1 MVVFPREK
9 WGKKRV
15 QKLTQKNIGKKTKQ
29 KQEVDDKGGWDDFAK
44 CVGGE
49 CEGSFAA
56 PGGGGGP
63 SKAEK
68 LINRVFGGFK

>member
-1 MVVFPREK
+1 MEK
-9 WGKKRV
+9 M
-15 QKLTQKNIGKKTKQ
+15 KLG

-49 CEGSFAA
+49 CEGSFSA
-56 PGGGGGP
+56 PGGGGTGP

>member
-1 MVVFPREK
+1 MGLKKLTPNFR
-9 WGKKRV
+9 GKK
-15 QKLTQKNIGKKTKQ
+15 IE
-29 KQEVDDKGGWDDFAK
+29 QEVDDKGGWDDFAK

-49 CEGSFAA
+49 CEGSFSA
-56 PGGGGGP
+56 PGDGGP